1 MDFSGYG
8 GEGSQEGFDSGLES
22 GADNSLD
29 SGFEDVS
36 DEDFAGDLDSNLDSF
51 ESAMEIQEELP
62 QDFENVES
70 EDCLEGDLDLDLEN
84 VQPEDEK
91 ERTEDILE
99 TDLDLDLENETVQGE
114 ISKEEMEETRD
125 REAQAS
131 EDEIEETGTSEVLG
145 EGIQESEIAEA
156 SEEENVEMKTLEVS
170 EEGMEE
176 TKVSEVLKAETEEIG
191 EIVTAVEEAEKR
203 EEVIRSEGETKETE
217 TSEVSDEE
225 AGEMQVPEEETQE
238 TGLSEISEEEAD
250 EMEASE
256 VLEKETD
263 ETETSEVSEE
273 ETDEMETSEVSEE
286 TDEMETSEVSE
297 RETDEMETSE
307 VSEETDE
314 IETSEVSEEET
325 DEMETSEVS
334 EEETDEMET
343 SEVSEEET
351 DEMETSEVSEEETDV
366 METSEVSET
375 ETDDSEVSE
384 VIEETVEN
392 TEEVG
397 EIEASEEDASEKDK
411 VMEFKTPTQIAEEL
425 HNSVRETWMKAYNPE
440 IQMGG
445 MRYQQERMDLYK
457 QGLAEMGNIEL
468 SQMKELT
475 REETIALYHSLQD
488 MENLKNSANL
498 SQEVKIKNAYEEI
511 RVKRENEQAVY
522 QENMKMAK
530 ESLEQDP
537 KEWRRKFV
545 TNDGREITY
554 RDAVMEVQREA
565 QCLLDKLETEREV
578 SFEADIRK
586 KLNEKILLSLA
597 MQQKKTDQRGIG
609 EHGIK
614 HIYGNYQ
621 RTMNAL
627 SEQSTEVRLAGLISQ
642 VHHDE
647 GYSTS
652 EIHNSFDEKERRA
665 AEKRHDVYSGA
676 IFDRNHEKFYKEIF
690 DRIDDTYQKDLIYG
704 IKEAIEKHNTSRP
717 EEIKKYVN
725 PENKEA
731 LSDEAHMVVSAV
743 HISDKI
749 ALGEREKMTEFY
761 ELPQVAVILQKVYE
775 LDSKLNIEEPVRT
788 SENVKIYD
796 YLMKK
801 SRKAQEEVKRSLQ
814 DKIIEI
820 VNKDE
825 SYPQELKQDFTQ
837 AIRKDVSQQSAK
849 FVNSMNVVDT
859 PADALKYV
867 RTNKG
872 IRAEINI
879 QAIDIDKLEKSIGK
893 NLVQRQYAKLFEDL
907 GCSEA
912 EKGQLAE
919 LLLKNGKVELEDQN
933 IVVNLRHI
941 SLEQVEQKARE
952 TGVSEKRLIVR
963 RELENMSLYECEKR
977 DKIQAVNEVT
987 RILSKGKEYI
997 NQSDILALKRCCN
1010 RISKDKGSDI
1020 LQWIDNR
1027 MISGNYREAAYSL
1040 AVEMKENILKEA
1052 IGIE

>member
-250 EMEASE
+250 EMETSE

-273 ETDEMETSEVSEE
+273 DTDEMETSEVSEE
-286 TDEMETSEVSE
+286 ADEMETSEVSE

-307 VSEETDE
+307 VS
-314 IETSEVSEEET
+314 
-325 DEMETSEVS
+325 
-334 EEETDEMET
+334 EETDEMET

-1027 MISGNYREAAYSL
+1027 RISGNYREAAYSL

>member
-250 EMEASE
+250 EMETSE

-273 ETDEMETSEVSEE
+273 DTDEMETSEVSEE
-286 TDEMETSEVSE
+286 ADEMETSEVSE

-314 IETSEVSEEET
+314 I
-325 DEMETSEVS
+325 ETSEVS

-1027 MISGNYREAAYSL
+1027 RISGNYREAAYSL

>member
-314 IETSEVSEEET
+314 I
-325 DEMETSEVS
+325 ETSEVS

>member
-250 EMEASE
+250 EMETSE

-263 ETETSEVSEE
+263 ET
-273 ETDEMETSEVSEE
+273 
-286 TDEMETSEVSE
+286 
-297 RETDEMETSE
+297 
-307 VSEETDE
+307 
-314 IETSEVSEEET
+314 
-325 DEMETSEVS
+325 
-334 EEETDEMET
+334 
-343 SEVSEEET
+343 
-351 DEMETSEVSEEETDV
+351 ETSEVSEEETDV

-1027 MISGNYREAAYSL
+1027 RISGNYREAAYSL

>member
-250 EMEASE
+250 EMETSE

-273 ETDEMETSEVSEE
+273 DTDEMETSEVSEE
-286 TDEMETSEVSE
+286 ADEMETSEVSE

-314 IETSEVSEEET
+314 I
-325 DEMETSEVS
+325 
-334 EEETDEMET
+334 ET

-1027 MISGNYREAAYSL
+1027 RISGNYREAAYSL

>member
-314 IETSEVSEEET
+314 I
-325 DEMETSEVS
+325 
-334 EEETDEMET
+334 ET

>member
-250 EMEASE
+250 EMETSE

-263 ETETSEVSEE
+263 ET
-273 ETDEMETSEVSEE
+273 
-286 TDEMETSEVSE
+286 
-297 RETDEMETSE
+297 
-307 VSEETDE
+307 
-314 IETSEVSEEET
+314 
-325 DEMETSEVS
+325 ETSEVS

-1027 MISGNYREAAYSL
+1027 RISGNYREAAYSL